1 MRLKPDCIRYV
12 LLYLEENL
20 SLKFPLTSIPNGE
33 YTYDDI
39 AYTLKKLD
47 EAEYINAT
55 VLNNGRKNYIIKVF
69 DITWKRSRIHR

>member
-20 SLKFPLTSIPNGE
+20 SLKVPLTGIPNGE
-33 YTYDDI
+33 YTSDDI

-47 EAEYINAT
+47 EAKYIDAT
-55 VLNNGRKNYIIKVF
+55 VITNRRKNYIIRIF